1 MANDIV
7 SGASAGAAVGSAIN
21 PGVGTAIGAGAG
33 AILGAGYGLITGN
46 ASTRKQYTNTRKLM
60 KYQNEINQANWN
72 LVNEYNLPINE
83 KKRLLAA
90 GINPNFAQGTSQAGE
105 IGASSL
111 GQTDKPDYGGVD
123 ALAKGVAFG
132 QQIAQT
138 ENTQANTELIRTQE
152 EGQQIKN
159 EQDAFQLEQ
168 DKKFT
173 PSERTMGLNKSN
185 QDILE
190 SVKRVENI
198 AQQINE
204 SNQRIA
210 NLIRDGHLKEAQEEL
225 VKAQTFTENI
235 TRLFRVEN
243 ISADTSVKK
252 EEAKAIPQR
261 TAIAKQNADT
271 ASKEAETN
279 RQALS
284 WRQNQDKWQRDYDN
298 RLLSLQATRNY
309 YLNALDEVNTE
320 FVSSKNIGQQLQNGY
335 DAYELDLRSW
345 VAELELDKNEKQ
357 LLNDKLRQEGWRL
370 KAEIKEIN
378 ARKDLTEEQ
387 KKTEAVKQTKM
398 RMETI
403 YGAVNT
409 AANATNMLNPFSK
422 KTPPAPTNGYTIDV
436 SN

>member
-1 MANDIV
+1 
-7 SGASAGAAVGSAIN
+7 
-21 PGVGTAIGAGAG
+21 
-33 AILGAGYGLITGN
+33 
-46 ASTRKQYTNTRKLM
+46 
-60 KYQNEINQANWN
+60 
-72 LVNEYNLPINE
+72 
-83 KKRLLAA
+83 
-90 GINPNFAQGTSQAGE
+90 
-105 IGASSL
+105 
-111 GQTDKPDYGGVD
+111 
-123 ALAKGVAFG
+123 
-132 QQIAQT
+132 
-138 ENTQANTELIRTQE
+138 
-152 EGQQIKN
+152 
-159 EQDAFQLEQ
+159 
-168 DKKFT
+168 
-173 PSERTMGLNKSN
+173 MGLNKSN

-190 SVKRVENI
+190 SAKRVENI
-198 AQQINE
+198 AQQIKE

-225 VKAQTFTENI
+225 VKAQTFTEDI
-235 TRLFRVEN
+235 TRLFKLEN
-243 ISADTSVKK
+243 ISADTSVKQ
-252 EEAKAIPQR
+252 EEANAIPQR
-261 TAIAKQNADT
+261 TAIAQQNADT

-357 LLNDKLRQEGWRL
+357 LLNDKLRQEGWKL

-387 KKTEAVKQTKM
+387 KKTESVKRTKM

-422 KTPPAPTNGYTIDV
+422 KAPPAPTNGYTIDV